1 VGCYILLFFVTY
13 ITKRKTY
20 NRGNVWRGAGCVG
33 SGGPELAEKRQK
45 IQTKVLI
52 FDPPP
57 SKKK

>member
-1 VGCYILLFFVTY
+1 MSG
-13 ITKRKTY
+13 
-20 NRGNVWRGAGCVG
+20 GGAGCVG

-45 IQTKVLI
+45 IQAKDLI